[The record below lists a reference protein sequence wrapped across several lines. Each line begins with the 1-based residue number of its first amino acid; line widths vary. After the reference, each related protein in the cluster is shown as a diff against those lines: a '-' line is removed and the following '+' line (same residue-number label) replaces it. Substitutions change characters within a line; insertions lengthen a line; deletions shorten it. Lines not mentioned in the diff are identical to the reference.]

1 MLLALV
7 TSETNKTDK
16 HTHHLPTSS
25 HGGPGQAKTMTFF
38 GIPCRRC
45 AWLACAVVVVVAASP
60 SSSWAARLPVRRQSS
75 DDDVSACKLAA
86 DPDVD
91 LSAGFGFAADCVS
104 SIGTMTASM
113 IFVDFSDAPATEDS
127 PVSLRDF
134 FLPAAADWYATSSY
148 GALSLNVTADTARF
162 YRMPATAAS
171 YNWDRGLTAEAHE
184 KYIQDA
190 VDAYGGA
197 GPPAADVLYVVPTA
211 NARAISFSPTYMGE
225 VRARSGSEAI
235 AKKAVTFG
243 YDAYEAWGSL
253 VLNHETGHTM
263 CLPDYYPGDGRET
276 GLWVGGWDLMGLI
289 SGPSPD
295 YFAWDKWRLGWL
307 ADDQVDCVAAAGQ
320 VTSTHV
326 LTPLEVADGG
336 KKAVVVRR
344 NNGTDVLV
352 AEVRSARGLDAASC
366 ATTAGV
372 LLYTVSTRT
381 ASGEG
386 PVEVLDA
393 TPGSGGCAGDERNDA
408 TLTLGG
414 TSSYAVPG
422 WGVTVALT
430 EVTDDGEQFT
440 ISVEV
445 A

>member
-1 MLLALV
+1 
-7 TSETNKTDK
+7 
-16 HTHHLPTSS
+16 
-25 HGGPGQAKTMTFF
+25 MTFF
-38 GIPCRRC
+38 GIPSRRC
-45 AWLACAVVVVVAASP
+45 AWLACAVVVVAASP
-60 SSSWAARLPVRRQSS
+60 SSSWAARLPVRRQS
-75 DDDVSACKLAA
+75 DDVSACKLAA
-86 DPDVD
+86 NPDID

-104 SIGTMTASM
+104 SVGTMTASM

-184 KYIQDA
+184 KYILDA

-225 VRARSGSEAI
+225 VRARGGGGSGAII

-263 CLPDYYPGDGRET
+263 CLPDYYPGDGRAT

-307 ADDQVDCVAAAGQ
+307 ADDQVDCVGADQ
-320 VTSTHV
+320 TTTTTHV
-326 LTPLEVADGG
+326 LTPLEVAGG
-336 KKAVVVRR
+336 KKAVVVRH
-344 NNGTDVLV
+344 NGTDVLV

-366 ATTAGV
+366 AAGV
-372 LLYTVSTRT
+372 LLYTVSTQT

-386 PVEVLDA
+386 PAKVLDA
-393 TPGSGGCAGDERNDA
+393 TPGSGGCAGDELNDA
-408 TLTLGG
+408 TLTLDG

-430 EVTDDGEQFT
+430 EVTEDGEQFT